1 MFISPS
7 ADPIVCWHQARLH
20 RAILQCPELLSR
32 LHRAILQC
40 PELLSQ
46 QSDDF
51 IGPDE
56 FITHHKPATMSKLSW
71 LAADWP
77 PPVLLHGLTRRS
89 GRYCLASLP
98 DSEVVEG
105 DKRAAEDEKD
115 ALGIRS
121 LKICADFGNYR
132 APR

>member
-7 ADPIVCWHQARLH
+7 ADPIVCWHQA
-20 RAILQCPELLSR
+20 R

-121 LKICADFGNYR
+121 LILETTGHQDREAHGTHHRCC
-132 APR
+132 PSPITHH